1 MAHQEQQRFIAL
13 VNEHLLK
20 HARPRRILEIGSYDV
35 NGSVREL
42 FRDSTSYIGAD
53 LIEGPGVDIVKSG
66 HEIDL
71 ESNSLDLALS
81 CECFEHNPY
90 WLETFQNMI
99 RMTKPGGLVVF
110 TCASRYRL
118 EHGTARSWALMSPG
132 THSGGGNYYRNLRR
146 SDFEKRLDLA
156 DIFVIYRFYYIPTY
170 RDLYF
175 FGLKKGGEQREY
187 DLPAFEREVSL
198 IRLLAKERNSHL
210 GLIEKTLR
218 NAYEMPIVLAPFI
231 LDDKRFQD
239 FALAYIKVRSMAM
252 RKVRT
257 MATRLMGWRI
267 RKVDD

>member
-1 MAHQEQQRFIAL
+1 MSHQEQRRFIAL

-20 HARPRRILEIGSYDV
+20 HARPRRTLEIGSYDV
-35 NGSVREL
+35 SGSVRDL

-99 RMTKPGGLVVF
+99 RMTKPGGFVVF
-110 TCASRYRL
+110 TCASRCRP
-118 EHGTARSWALMSPG
+118 EHGTARSRPLLSPG
-132 THSGGGNYYRNLRR
+132 TQSGGGNYYRNLRR
-146 SDFEKRLDLA
+146 FDFEKRLDLA
-156 DIFVIYRFYYIPTY
+156 DIFVIYRFYYIPTS

-175 FGLKKGGEQREY
+175 FGVKKGGEQREY
-187 DLPAFEREVSL
+187 DLSVFEREVSL
-198 IRLLAKERNSHL
+198 IRLMAKEGNRHL

-218 NAYEMPIVLAPFI
+218 NVYEVPIVVASFV
-231 LDDKRFQD
+231 LDDKRFQN
-239 FALAYIKVRSMAM
+239 FAFAYA
-252 RKVRT
+252 KVRT
-257 MATRLMGWRI
+257 MAMRLMGW
-267 RKVDD
+267 KM

>member
-1 MAHQEQQRFIAL
+1 

-42 FRDSTSYIGAD
+42 FRDWTSYIGAD
-53 LIEGPGVDIVKSG
+53 LIAGPGVDIVKSG

-110 TCASRYRL
+110 TCASPYRL
-118 EHGTARSWALMSPG
+118 EHGTARSGPLRFSG
-132 THSGGGNYYRNLRR
+132 TQAGGGNYYRNLRR

-156 DIFVIYRFYYIPTY
+156 HIFAIYRFYYIPTSS
-170 RDLYF
+170 DLYF
-175 FGLKKGGEQREY
+175 FGVKKGGEQREY
-187 DLPAFEREVSL
+187 DLSVFEREVPL
-198 IRLLAKERNSHL
+198 IRLMAKERNRHL

-218 NAYEMPIVLAPFI
+218 NAYEVPIVVASFI

-239 FALAYIKVRSMAM
+239 FALAYIRVRTMGM

-257 MATRLMGWRI
+257 MAMRLMGWRM
-267 RKVDD
+267 